1 VTLSP
6 DLQVG
11 VTLSPDLNAGVTLS
25 PDLQAGVTLS
35 PDLCVGVTLSPDL
48 QAGVTHLYDDFLPA
62 LVWVGGFGEK
72 DGAGGAGEGSLTRAW

>member
-1 VTLSP
+1 MTLSP
-6 DLQVG
+6 DLYVG
-11 VTLSPDLNAGVTLS
+11 VTLP
-25 PDLQAGVTLS
+25 PDLQAVVTLT
-35 PDLCVGVTLSPDL
+35 PDLYAGVTLSPDL